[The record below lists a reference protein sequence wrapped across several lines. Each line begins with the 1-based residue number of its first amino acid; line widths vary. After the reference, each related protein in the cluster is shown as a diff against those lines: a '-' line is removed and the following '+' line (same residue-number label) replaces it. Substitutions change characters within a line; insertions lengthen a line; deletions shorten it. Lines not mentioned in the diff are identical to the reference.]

1 MKIRS
6 LALSTFA
13 VAAMAAVTPHA
24 LAADTFGFSGTGS
37 TGVSFSGMVT
47 YDPMAAYELTISLTN
62 TTSAAIGGY
71 LTGLAFDLPDGTTIA
86 NYTSSHAGMTLETG
100 ASVAPFGTRDYA
112 VALGGDWLGG
122 GSPLGGVAAGTNGSW
137 SFDLTNA
144 PGSLTLADLNMAA
157 RFRGLSDGGSDK
169 VPAIPEPES
178 WAMMMAGLAA
188 LGFVSRRRRD
198 DMPGTPGTPA
208 AA

>member
-1 MKIRS
+1 MTLRALTLPA
-6 LALSTFA
+6 LAAAA
-13 VAAMAAVTPHA
+13 VAAASPAM
-24 LAADTFGFSGTGS
+24 AADTFDFGGTGS

-47 YDPMAAYELTISLTN
+47 YDPGAAYELTISLTN

-71 LTGLAFDLPDGTTIA
+71 LTGLAFDLPGSTSIA
-86 NYTSSHAGMTLETG
+86 SFTSSLPGITLQTD
-100 ASVAPFGTRDYA
+100 ASVAPYGNRDHA

-122 GSPLGGVAAGTNGSW
+122 GSPLGGVAAGTSGTW

-144 PGSLTLADLNMAA
+144 PGSLTLADLNLVS

-169 VPAIPEPES
+169 VPAIPEPET

-188 LGFVSRRRRD
+188 LGFVKRRRRD
-198 DMPGTPGTPA
+198 DTPGTGA
-208 AA
+208 QA

>member
-1 MKIRS
+1 MKLRS
-6 LALSTFA
+6 LALSA
-13 VAAMAAVTPHA
+13 VAAAAMAVTAPQA
-24 LAADTFGFSGTGS
+24 FAVDNLSFSGTGS

-47 YDPMAAYELTISLTN
+47 YDPLAAYELTISLTN

-71 LTGLAFDLPDGTTIA
+71 LTGLAFDLPDGASIA
-86 NYTSSHAGMTLETG
+86 NYTSSHPGMTLESG
-100 ASVAPFGTRDYA
+100 ASVVPFGTRDYA

-122 GSPLGGVAAGTNGSW
+122 GSPLGGVEAGTNGSW

-144 PGSLTLADLNMAA
+144 PGSLTLADLGMVG
-157 RFRGLSDGGSDK
+157 RFRGLADDGSDK

-178 WAMMMAGLAA
+178 WAMMMAGLAM
-188 LGFVSRRRRD
+188 LGFVKRRRRD
-198 DMPGTPGTPA
+198 ETPSTPA